1 MPDGWAKNPAMDS
14 INIKMLRNL
23 IAYILA
29 VLCGLSAGILEVTL
43 NDLLVTALFILICTM
58 VLGALRPQR
67 AWQWVVIVGIFVP
80 LARIVSYLALSQ
92 QPYRAQI
99 WESALGL
106 VTAAVGSYCGVFA
119 RKAVTELFRP
129 ARAEDK

>member
-1 MPDGWAKNPAMDS
+1 
-14 INIKMLRNL
+14 MLRTL

-29 VLCGLSAGILEVTL
+29 VLCGLTAGILEINL

-58 VLGALRPQR
+58 VLGAAMPER
-67 AWQWVVIVGIFVP
+67 AWQWVVIVGSFVP
-80 LARIVSYLALSQ
+80 LARIVSYFALNQ
-92 QPYRAQI
+92 RPYRAQI
-99 WESALGL
+99 WESGLGL

-129 ARAEDK
+129 PRA

>member
-1 MPDGWAKNPAMDS
+1 MRDGWARNPAMDS

-23 IAYILA
+23 IAYTLA
-29 VLCGLSAGILEVTL
+29 VLSGLSAGILEITL

-67 AWQWVVIVGIFVP
+67 AWVWVVIVGICVP
-80 LARIVSYLALSQ
+80 LARIISYFALNQ
-92 QPYRAQI
+92 RPYRAQI

-119 RKAVTELFRP
+119 CKAVTELF
-129 ARAEDK
+129 